1 MPSPDKYTLGSDFQ
15 KSPKSGITIGHGR
28 DDCKSVSIFNQSH
41 VPGPGEYNLH
51 RDKENIKNMTM
62 GSKLKFPSIW
72 ADSIAPG
79 PGKCKDWPIQTR

>member
-1 MPSPDKYTLGSDFQ
+1 MPSPDKYTLSSDFQ
-15 KSPKSGITIGHGR
+15 KSPKSGITIGPGR

-41 VPGPGEYNLH
+41 NPGPGEYNLQ
-51 RDKENIKNMTM
+51 RDKENIKNMTI

-79 PGKCKDWPIQTR
+79 PGKCIPLLIQIK